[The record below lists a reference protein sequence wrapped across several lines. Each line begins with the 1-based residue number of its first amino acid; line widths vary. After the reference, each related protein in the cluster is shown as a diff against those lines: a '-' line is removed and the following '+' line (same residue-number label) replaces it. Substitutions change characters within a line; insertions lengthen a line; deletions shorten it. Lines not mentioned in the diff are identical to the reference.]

1 MSQANNSALISQIR
15 SEIEELHAIAAS
27 LDARSVK
34 LTINE
39 RFELFNLTRE
49 SNNVGFHLEAL
60 YEELENLTGV
70 SRFEDESF

>member
-1 MSQANNSALISQIR
+1 MSQADNSGLISQIR

-27 LDARSVK
+27 LDARCSK

-39 RFELFNLTRE
+39 RFELVNLTCE
-49 SNNVGFHLEAL
+49 ANKVGFHLEAL
-60 YEELENLTGV
+60 YEELEKLTGV

>member
-1 MSQANNSALISQIR
+1 MSQANNSVLISQIR
-15 SEIEELHAIAAS
+15 SEIEELHSIAAI
-27 LDARSVK
+27 LEARSAK

-60 YEELENLTGV
+60 YEELEQLTGV
-70 SRFEDESF
+70 SEVF